1 MGSLSTDR
9 NALRRMLRAR
19 RAALLPAERRSA
31 AARQLQALARSTL
44 LRPGSWIA
52 LYVATGSEAPTAA
65 LLALA
70 RRRGCR
76 ICLPRITD
84 IGSARMQWV
93 RWRGG
98 PLPPGPLRIRAPRAG
113 SVVPAQRLALVLVP
127 LLGFDAH
134 GTRLGSGAGY
144 YDRLLAFR
152 TARRGLPHVVGLAFE
167 AQRCASLPRARHDVP
182 LDAVLTELG
191 LHPF

>member
-1 MGSLSTDR
+1 MASPSADR
-9 NALRRMLRAR
+9 TRLRRQLRAR
-19 RAALLPAERRSA
+19 RAALAPAERRSA
-31 AARQLQALARSTL
+31 AARQLQALARSPL
-44 LRPGSWIA
+44 LRAGRWIA

-65 LLALA
+65 LLSLA

-84 IGSARMQWV
+84 PGTSRMQFV
-93 RWRGG
+93 HWRGG
-98 PLPPGPLRIRAPRAG
+98 SLAPGRLRIRAPRG
-113 SVVPAQRLALVLVP
+113 GTVVPAPRLALVIVP
-127 LLGFDAH
+127 LLGFDSH

-167 AQRCASLPRARHDVP
+167 AQRCARLPCARHDVP
-182 LDAVLTELG
+182 LDGVLTEHG
-191 LHPF
+191 LHLF